1 MVAAIPRSP
10 PPFSFH
16 FIGYSL
22 VDAGDE
28 LGLVVPIEAI
38 TDEIGLLT
46 LLEDVGDERLV
57 VPHAVLASQLGLAV
71 LLEDV
76 GDELGLVI
84 PLTALAVSIGC
95 CDIGQGLGSK
105 DDVNGTDPPQP
116 RVQ

>member
-1 MVAAIPRSP
+1 M
-10 PPFSFH
+10 
-16 FIGYSL
+16 
-22 VDAGDE
+22 DAGNE
-28 LGLVVPIEAI
+28 LGLVVPIAAI

-57 VPHAVLASQLGLAV
+57 VPHAVLANQLGLAV

-84 PLTALAVSIGC
+84 PLMALVVSIGC

-105 DDVNGTDPPQP
+105 DDGNGTDPPQP
-116 RVQ
+116 RVSESNQ